1 MSYNRFFYERQYYT
15 IMKTLYICVVMVLWS
30 AMKGDVIVQA
40 IDLNKSYGKLEIL
53 KGINLCI
60 YEGEIVS
67 IVGLSG
73 AGKTTLLQIL
83 GTLDKADR
91 GELRIDG
98 VEVQAISDK
107 ERAKLRNEQIGFVFQ
122 NHQLLPELTALEN
135 VCLPALIKGDKL
147 KTAKIRALE
156 LLELLGLKER
166 SSHKPSELSGGECQ
180 RVSVARALMNKP
192 KIVFADEPSGSLDTQ
207 NKEDL
212 HQLFFEL
219 REQLGQTFVIVTHDV
234 DLAARADRMLT
245 IQDGQII

>member
-1 MSYNRFFYERQYYT
+1 
-15 IMKTLYICVVMVLWS
+15 
-30 AMKGDVIVQA
+30 MKGDVIVQA

-219 REQLGQTFVIVTHDV
+219 KDKLGQTFVIVTHDV

-245 IQDGQII
+245 IQDGIIL